1 MKIAKALLI
10 LALIVLP
17 ISFCNAKIICC
28 ALISDNMVLQR
39 NATVKFWGSGNAGD
53 KITVFTEWNN
63 AKTAT
68 VCGNDGKWN
77 VSLQTTDAG
86 GPYTVAVSS
95 KSEIITFRNILL
107 GEVWLCS
114 GQSNMGMIMKGY
126 PDQPIN
132 GSNDFLADAD
142 NDNIRF
148 FIEKSNPSPVLVDTC
163 NGKWQIASSTSVAN
177 FSALAYL
184 FAKQLQQKLKVPVG
198 MVYTAFGGTRI
209 EAWMS
214 AEANAANQSKELD
227 ENNKPFNLQNRTAHL
242 YNGNIYPLIN
252 YVIKGAIWYQG
263 ESNVRNYPGYA
274 NQMASMVKNWR
285 KDFGVGDFP
294 FYYVEIAPYS
304 NGYNV
309 NSALLRAE
317 QVKALNLIPN
327 SGMVSTIDVG
337 EETKI
342 HPAEKATVAKR
353 LSYYAL
359 SEVYGHT
366 GIACK
371 TPTYR
376 TMSVQNDSVVCLYFD
391 NIKYGLSTFGKT
403 VDCMEI
409 AGSDKIFY
417 PADISI
423 KDKKV
428 MVNSP
433 KVKKPVAVRYGYSSF
448 PKTRGYLYNTEGLP
462 VPSFRTDEWDK

>member
-1 MKIAKALLI
+1 MKILKVLTL
-10 LALIVLP
+10 LALIAIPV
-17 ISFCNAKIICC
+17 SFCSARITCS
-28 ALISDNMVLQR
+28 ALISDNMVMQR
-39 NATVKFWGSGNAGD
+39 NTDVKFWGNGNDGD
-53 KITVFTEWNN
+53 KITVFTEWNKS
-63 AKTAT
+63 KTTT
-68 VCGNDGKWN
+68 VCTKEGKWS
-77 VSLQTTDAG
+77 VTVKTTDAG
-86 GPYTVAVSS
+86 GPYNVAVSS
-95 KSEIITFRNILL
+95 GYEIITYRNVLL

-148 FIEKSNPSPVLVDTC
+148 FIEKSNPSPILVDTC
-163 NGKWQIASSTSVAN
+163 SGKWQIANSITVAN
-177 FSALAYL
+177 FSAVGYL

-214 AEANAANQSKELD
+214 TEANAAHPSKEMD
-227 ENNKPFNLQNRTAHL
+227 ENNKPFNVQNKPAYI
-242 YNGNIYPLIN
+242 YNGNIYPLVN

-263 ESNVRNYPGYA
+263 ESNVRNYSVYA
-274 NQMASMVKNWR
+274 DQMASMVKNWR

-294 FYYVEIAPYS
+294 FYFAEIAPYA

-317 QVKALNLIPN
+317 QVKAINLIPN

-409 AGSDKIFY
+409 AGADKVFY
-417 PADISI
+417 PADITI

-433 KVKKPVAVRYGYSSF
+433 KVKKPVAVRYAFSSF

-462 VPSFRTDEWDK
+462 VPSFRTDDWDK